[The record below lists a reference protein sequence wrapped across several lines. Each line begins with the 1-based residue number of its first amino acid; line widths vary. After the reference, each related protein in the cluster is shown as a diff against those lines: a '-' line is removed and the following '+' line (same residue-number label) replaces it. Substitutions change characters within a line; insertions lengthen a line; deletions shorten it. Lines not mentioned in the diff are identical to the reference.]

1 VHTVLSIVMRTPALL
16 LLAGALALA
25 GACAPGDGPAG
36 AAAGGEPQFGGTVV
50 VGASADLQS
59 LNALTSSD
67 ANSRMVQQY
76 MLLMPLVLYD
86 ENLQPAPWLA
96 ERWDTVRVAPDTLEL
111 TFHVRRD
118 VRWHDGTPTTAHD
131 VLFTFERALEPA
143 TAFPNRASFDLW
155 DPRAVFVD
163 HHTIRFR
170 LRPHAEFLA
179 TWYELPIMPAHLLG
193 DVPAADLANHP
204 YGTVAPVGNGP
215 FRFVRRVPNQE
226 WVFEANPDFPE
237 AMGGRPYLDRLVY
250 RVIPEQTTLLTE
262 LLTGR
267 IDVYPMPNPNQS
279 EQLERGRGVRLLSSP
294 YRSQTHIGW
303 NTRDPLFRDAR
314 VRRALTLAIDR
325 QAILDALLFGHGQIG
340 VSSSTPAHWFFDDD
354 YLRLA
359 PPHDPDGARRLL
371 AEAGWT
377 TGRDGLLRDA
387 QGRPFRFTLV
397 TNHGNDLR
405 RDVGEIVQAQ
415 LRPFGIQV
423 EPRSLEWNTLIGMLD
438 GHLDDRGERVRD
450 FQAVTSG
457 WVNSFRK
464 DDAPILH
471 SRNRNGPFQETGF
484 SHPRIDA
491 LIDTLNVMTD
501 RAAARPLWEE
511 YHRILIEEAPYTVL
525 HYPNRLLAHRDRVRG
540 VELGPQGDFVSV
552 QRWWVE

>member
-1 VHTVLSIVMRTPALL
+1 MHRLSALL
-16 LLAGALALA
+16 LLAALAA
-25 GACAPGDGPAG
+25 AAACAPGTDDPGG
-36 AAAGGEPQFGGTVV
+36 AAGGEPRYGGTVV
-50 VGASADLQS
+50 VGSPADLQS
-59 LNALTSSD
+59 MNTLTSSD
-67 ANSRMVQQY
+67 ASSRMVQQY

-86 ENLQPAPWLA
+86 ENLEPAPWLA
-96 ERWDTVRVAPDTLEL
+96 ERWDTAYVAPDTMEL
-111 TFHVRRD
+111 TLHLRRD

-155 DPRAVFVD
+155 NPRAEVID
-163 HHTIRFR
+163 DHTIRFR
-170 LRPHAEFLA
+170 LRPHADFLA
-179 TWYELPIMPAHLLG
+179 TWYELPILPAHLLR
-193 DVPAADLANHP
+193 DVPPAELANHP
-204 YGTVAPVGNGP
+204 YGTTAPVGNGP

-237 AMGGRPYLDRLVY
+237 ALGGRPYLDRVVY

-267 IDVYPMPNPNQS
+267 LDVYPAPNPNQT

-303 NTRDPLFRDAR
+303 NTRDPLFRDVR

-325 QAILDALLFGHGQIG
+325 QAILDALLYGHGQMG
-340 VSSSTPAHWFFDDD
+340 VSSSTPAHWVFDDE
-354 YLRLA
+354 YRRLA
-359 PPHDPDGARRLL
+359 PPHDPDAARRLL

-377 TGRDGLLRDA
+377 PGPDGVLRDA

-415 LRPFGIQV
+415 LRPLGIQV
-423 EPRSLEWNTLIGMLD
+423 EPRSLEWNTLIDMLD
-438 GHLDDRGERVRD
+438 GHLDEQGERVRG

-464 DDAPILH
+464 DDSAILH
-471 SRNRNGPFQETGF
+471 SRNRNGPFQETCF
-484 SHPRIDA
+484 SHPRVDR

-501 RAAARPLWEE
+501 REAARPLWQEF
-511 YHRILIEEAPYTVL
+511 HRILIDEAPYTVL
-525 HYPNRLLAHRDRVRG
+525 HYGNRLLAHRERVRG
-540 VELGPQGDFVSV
+540 VEIGPQGDLLTV
-552 QRWWVE
+552 QRWWVEG